1 MTVNDL
7 IEEWIETRSK
17 FQRQFKMLEIGEV
30 HSDDTTLNAA
40 TVSHLKNCIS
50 ELKKLLKEHA
60 TVDRT

>member
-17 FQRQFKMLEIGEV
+17 FQRQLKMLEIGEV

-40 TVSHLKNCIS
+40 RS
-50 ELKKLLKEHA
+50 
-60 TVDRT
+60 RT